1 MNPTSIVFNAAAKFS
16 NTCLNQY
23 PLRGFLPRFREV
35 QHTISG
41 DNDAWFHQ
49 IKFLKEGT
57 DSFRFLSLGNFNSSI
72 EDYLIF
78 AHILDKFDSR
88 YYTNLALKRTA
99 VSNKWE
105 FTLRSTQTSI
115 KYLFMNS
122 SLNSFQNFEE
132 TIDVLVAV
140 MELLKSNGFN
150 LSKFVSSN
158 SETVNWKL
166 YPLAIN
172 FNKRHSKHKFR
183 CNSYW
188 TTTRSTLEPK

>member
-1 MNPTSIVFNAAAKFS
+1 MNPTSIVFNDAAKFF

-57 DSFRFLSLGNFNSSI
+57 DSFRFLSLGN
-72 EDYLIF
+72 
-78 AHILDKFDSR
+78 ILDKFDSR